1 MNVGGLCALVGA
13 LTCFGC
19 SGGGGVDAAVDA
31 ADLSATID
39 APAADLPSAIDAPD
53 AGAAVALRVLA
64 INDFHGHLRTPPN
77 APVTLPDGTVTR
89 LGGAAFLAPALA
101 TLRAGAPHS
110 LFVSAGDLI
119 GGSPLLSGLFHDEPT
134 IEVMNALGLD
144 YNGVGNHE
152 FDEGLAELRRMQMGG
167 CHPADDCSGAPPFAG
182 ARFRFLAANVSETR
196 AATTIFPRYDIR
208 EIGGVRVATVGMT
221 LRNTPGVVPAS
232 GVAGLD
238 FAAEAATVNA
248 LVPELQSMG
257 VETIIVLLHEGG
269 TVAAGSSPYT
279 GCVGLTGPITA
290 IADAL
295 DDAVDVVVSGHS
307 HASYICRRGRR
318 LVTSAGFFGWYV
330 TAIDLQID
338 PVTGDV
344 VGSEARNWPVVNT
357 ATPDPA
363 IAAIVARYEG
373 LAATREARLLGT
385 ITATLNR
392 SASPGGQSALGSV
405 VTDAQL
411 EATRDAGA
419 VVAFQ
424 HNGGLRANL
433 EFARGSGETAD
444 GQVTFGEGYAVHPF
458 GNVLWTAT
466 FTGAQIEAILEEQ
479 FAPGRS
485 VLQVSQGTSYTW
497 DSTQPV
503 GERIDPMSVRIGGRP
518 LDLTASYRVT
528 FNEALPSAVP
538 AFSAGTDVRIGPVD
552 LEALE
557 AWFRARSPIAPP
569 NPTRILTIP

>member
-1 MNVGGLCALVGA
+1 MMAGPLRAWVGVLVC
-13 LTCFGC
+13 LGC
-19 SGGGGVDAAVDA
+19 SGGGANPPVDAA
-31 ADLSATID
+31 ID
-39 APAADLPSAIDAPD
+39 TTASAIDATD
-53 AGAAVALRVLA
+53 AGATVALRVLA

-77 APVTLPDGTVTR
+77 APVTLPDGTVTA

-101 TLRAGAPHS
+101 ALRAEAPRS

-152 FDEGLAELRRMQMGG
+152 FDEGLAELRRMQVGG
-167 CHPADDCSGAPPFAG
+167 CHPTDDCSGAPPFAG
-182 ARFRFLAANVSETR
+182 ARFRFLAANVTETR
-196 AATTIFPRYDIR
+196 AATTIFPRYDVR
-208 EIGGVRVATVGMT
+208 EVGGVRVATVGMT

-248 LVPELQSMG
+248 LVPELRRMG

-269 TVAAGSSPYT
+269 SVAAASSPYT
-279 GCVGLTGPITA
+279 GCIGLTGPITA

-295 DDAVDVVVSGHS
+295 DEAVDVVVSGHS
-307 HASYICRRGRR
+307 HAAYICRRGRR
-318 LVTSAGFFGWYV
+318 LVTSAGSFGRLV

-338 PVTGDV
+338 PATGDV
-344 VGSEARNWPVVNT
+344 VASEARNWPVVNT

-363 IAAIVARYEG
+363 IAALLARYEG
-373 LAATREARLLGT
+373 LAATREARVLGT

-392 SASPGGQSALGSV
+392 AASPGGQTTLGSV

-424 HNGGLRANL
+424 HNGGLRADL
-433 EFARGSGETAD
+433 AFARGGGETAD
-444 GQVTFGEGYAVHPF
+444 GQVTFGEAFAVHPF
-458 GNVLWTAT
+458 GNALWTAT
-466 FTGAQIEAILEEQ
+466 FTGAQIEAILEGQ
-479 FAPGRS
+479 FEPGRS
-485 VLQVSQGTSYTW
+485 VLQVSRGTSYTW
-497 DSTQPV
+497 DPALPP
-503 GERIDPMSVRIGGRP
+503 GARIDPASVRIGGQA
-518 LDLTASYRVT
+518 LDLAASYRVT
-528 FNEALPSAVP
+528 FNEAIPAGNP
-538 AFSAGTDVRIGPVD
+538 AFSAGTDRRVGPID

-557 AWFRARSPIAPP
+557 AWLRARSPINPP
-569 NPTRILTIP
+569 AADRIVTPP